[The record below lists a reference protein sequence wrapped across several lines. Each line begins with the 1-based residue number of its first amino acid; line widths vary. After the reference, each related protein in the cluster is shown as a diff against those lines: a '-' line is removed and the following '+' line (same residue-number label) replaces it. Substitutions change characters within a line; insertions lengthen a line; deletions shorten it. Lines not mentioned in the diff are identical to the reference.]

1 MKRVLDKIVVL
12 DLEATCW
19 DGPPPPGEQS
29 EIIEIGVCL
38 LDVKTGRRDPAE
50 SVIVRPERSAVSDYC
65 TRLTTLTQAD
75 VAAGISFD
83 EACALLEERFA
94 SRRRTFAS
102 YGAYDRFQL
111 QAQCDMTGVHY
122 PFGPT
127 HLNVKNLFAL
137 RHRLRDEVSLAQAF
151 THMGWRMEGTYH
163 RGSDDAWNIARLLA
177 VLLGHASA
185 GTAPETESYVRD

>member
-1 MKRVLDKIVVL
+1 MKRLLDKIVVV

-19 DGPPPPGEQS
+19 DGPPPPDQES

-50 SVIVRPERSAVSDYC
+50 SIIVRPERSAVSDYC

-75 VAAGISFD
+75 VAAGMRFAD
-83 EACALLEERFA
+83 ACALLEERFA

-102 YGAYDRFQL
+102 FGAYDRFQL
-111 QAQCDMTGVHY
+111 HGQCEMTGVRY

-151 THMGWRMEGTYH
+151 THMGWRMEGTHH

-177 VLLGHASA
+177 VLLGHGAA
-185 GTAPETESYVRD
+185 GVTLEIESYARD